1 MLKQCIYCSNS
12 IPLMPL
18 CLKFKMAVSF
28 HHHPSALAIFLIW
41 LSKSLIFMF
50 VFIFISHSRLPPA
63 PVRRSTAPEYNVM
76 SIAEKSVSKMKQ
88 PTSST
93 RAVSST
99 DDESRQSV
107 TKTAAPKSGTA
118 VHVAHSQS
126 DPVLPRRDDGALI
139 TNIAEDSVR
148 FLLSGIV

>member
-1 MLKQCIYCSNS
+1 
-12 IPLMPL
+12 
-18 CLKFKMAVSF
+18 
-28 HHHPSALAIFLIW
+28 
-41 LSKSLIFMF
+41 
-50 VFIFISHSRLPPA
+50 
-63 PVRRSTAPEYNVM
+63 M

-99 DDESRQSV
+99 VDESKQPV

-148 FLLSGIV
+148 FLLSGIVWVWFFCLKFMLVPLHLITRNEIAMLVCAK